1 MSVWGIIL
9 VVLGH
14 SGFEEPIIRER
25 LAFLH
30 SWIYSF
36 HMPLFFMIS
45 GYLFS
50 FTNKDF
56 ISINPTKFLTK
67 KIQRLLI
74 PYTVLGIILYIIKLA
89 FSGLSHAERTFSVG
103 AFFKMFISPGCAD
116 STMGY
121 LWYLL
126 SLFMIF
132 VIVITMIRLRCN
144 LKSTSLCIALFATFV
159 CADSILP
166 KIEWL
171 NISSAVHYM
180 PYFLIG
186 ILLCN
191 NNKLSTLINRIG
203 GGNLL
208 ISTILSVLIVAC
220 RLEFPF
226 KIGAIVSAIVGIW
239 MSISLCNVVLRINRF
254 GDYLI
259 SFSKYTYSIYLFS
272 WFGQYAAKI
281 IIINILHL
289 HWSFCVMAMFICGL
303 LLPIIVDRIVDRIAK
318 LQNCRALHLIIG
330 Y

>member
-1 MSVWGIIL
+1 MALLSVWGIIL

-14 SGFEEPIIRER
+14 SGFEEPTIREK

-50 FTNKDF
+50 LTNKDF
-56 ISINPTKFLTK
+56 LAINSRTFIFKKFL
-67 KIQRLLI
+67 RLLV
-74 PYTVLGIILYIIKLA
+74 PYFILGLLLFAIK
-89 FSGLSHAERTFSVG
+89 FSFAGLSHAERTFSVG
-103 AFFKMFISPGCAD
+103 AFFKMFISPGCTD

-132 VIVITMIRLRCN
+132 VIVISIIRLRCN
-144 LKSTSLCIALFATFV
+144 LKSTTLCIALFATLV
-159 CADSILP
+159 CADNILP

-203 GGNLL
+203 GV
-208 ISTILSVLIVAC
+208 ICWYPV
-220 RLEFPF
+220 
-226 KIGAIVSAIVGIW
+226 
-239 MSISLCNVVLRINRF
+239 
-254 GDYLI
+254 YLV
-259 SFSKYTYSIYLFS
+259 
-272 WFGQYAAKI
+272 
-281 IIINILHL
+281 
-289 HWSFCVMAMFICGL
+289 C
-303 LLPIIVDRIVDRIAK
+303 
-318 LQNCRALHLIIG
+318 
-330 Y
+330 